1 MTGQLLDA
9 VSEAVK
15 TGNVAQVTSLLKG
28 GADGNARS
36 AEGTTPLM
44 LAAASGNL
52 GMVQALLAAGV
63 DVKTVDALGW
73 SALMKAIYNSEL
85 DQGFPD
91 VVQVLI
97 DAGADLETT
106 IVFGTRPLMLA
117 AGYGEAAVVEV
128 LIKAGAEVKAK
139 NEGGRT
145 ALRMVKDKDYVDV
158 INLLH
163 EAESAIED
171 GASCGSR
178 NTPSAN
184 VVTFLKPGS
193 RH

>member
-1 MTGQLLDA
+1 
-9 VSEAVK
+9 
-15 TGNVAQVTSLLKG
+15 
-28 GADGNARS
+28 
-36 AEGTTPLM
+36 
-44 LAAASGNL
+44 
-52 GMVQALLAAGV
+52 
-63 DVKTVDALGW
+63 
-73 SALMKAIYNSEL
+73 MKAIYNSEL

-91 VVQVLI
+91 VAQALI

-106 IVFGTRPLMLA
+106 IAFGTRPLMLA

-145 ALRMVKDKDYVDV
+145 ALMMVKDKDYVDV

-163 EAESAIED
+163 EAELEIEE

-178 NTPSAN
+178 NAPGSN
-184 VVTFLKPGS
+184 VVTFLKPVS